1 MDEPESAGRF
11 SHSGYEDLLFIHLV
25 SCFKNDRFWHTSSY
39 VLKTVVLGVK
49 ICAKTRV
56 TIKVSILS
64 NVNKF

>member
-1 MDEPESAGRF
+1 MDEPESTGRF

-39 VLKTVVLGVK
+39 PLETVVLGAK

-56 TIKVSILS
+56 KIKVPVLG